1 MSRVFCCAASNNSAL
16 FSFVEENDDETA
28 ATLRAELKGLP
39 LSTLHKQSLEA
50 GADAQAA
57 EQALDAADPKAELI
71 NLILSAKPWDA
82 SNQQTQALRQ
92 ELQGLGLAG
101 LRRRATADG
110 LDPAHV
116 DRALDASDPKVALS
130 ELVVAAALAS
140 AATPSDEEIDV
151 HLRALFE
158 RVDANH
164 SGHVDRDGVQHAA
177 V

>member
-1 MSRVFCCAASNNSAL
+1 MSRVFCCAASAASNNSAL
-16 FSFVEENDDETA
+16 FSFVENDDETA

-39 LSTLHKQSLEA
+39 LSTLHKQSLED

-71 NLILSAKPWDA
+71 NLILSAKPRDA

-101 LRRRATADG
+101 LRRRATTDG

-130 ELVVAAALAS
+130 ELVLAAALAS
-140 AATPSDEEIDV
+140 AATPSSSSSDSRPHFGSQAARAAPAMHA
-151 HLRALFE
+151 HLP
-158 RVDANH
+158 VNPMP
-164 SGHVDRDGVQHAA
+164 
-177 V
+177 